1 MLPTRTLGTQG
12 LPVSALGL
20 GLMGMTQAYGTAEE
34 RDERE
39 SIATIHRAI
48 ELGCTFLDTA
58 EAYGPFKNEELLAR
72 ALKELKG
79 GRDLVV
85 IATKFG
91 FRFDKTGAMTGVDSR
106 PEHIREAVEGSLRRL
121 ETDRIDLLY
130 QHRVDPAVPIED
142 VVGTMADL
150 VREGKV
156 RFLGLS
162 EAGEQ
167 TIRRAHAVHPISA
180 LQSEYSLWERNLE
193 PRIIPLLRELGIGL
207 VPFAP
212 LGRGFLTGAVKRA
225 EEYPE
230 GDFRRGDPRYQGENF
245 DANVRAASAV
255 REIAARKDAKPGQ
268 IALAW
273 LLHKGPDIVPIPGTK
288 RRKYLEENVAAAD
301 VRLTRDEIA
310 MLDAALAPE
319 KVSGPRYG
327 EKLMAQLDR

>member
-1 MLPTRTLGTQG
+1 MRSLGTQG
-12 LPVSALGL
+12 LEVSDIGL
-20 GLMGMTQAYGTAEE
+20 GLMTMSGIYGTAEE

-58 EAYGPFKNEELLAR
+58 EMYGPYTNEELLGR
-72 ALKELKG
+72 ALKQLGASARE
-79 GRDLVV
+79 RVV

-91 FRFDKTGAMTGVDSR
+91 FRIENGASVGVDSR
-106 PEHIREAVEGSLRRL
+106 PAHIREVVDASLRRL
-121 ETDRIDLLY
+121 QTDRIDLLY

-142 VVGTMADL
+142 VVGTMADI
-150 VREGKV
+150 VREGKA

-167 TIRRAHAVHPISA
+167 TIRRAHAVHPITA
-180 LQSEYSLWERNLE
+180 VQSEYSLWERNLE

-225 EEYPE
+225 EEYPKE
-230 GDFRRGDPRYQGENF
+230 DFRYDDPRYQGANF
-245 DANVRAASAV
+245 DANVRAASV
-255 REIAARKDAKPGQ
+255 VHEFAARKGAASAQ

-288 RRKYLEENVAAAD
+288 RRRYLEENVGAVD
-301 VRLTRDEIA
+301 VRLEPADMA
-310 MLDAALAPE
+310 ALDAALAPE
-319 KVSGPRYG
+319 RISGPRYS
-327 EKLMAQLDR
+327 AARQATIDR